1 MWRYSRLLFLECVV
15 ALIFSTAQNAAW
27 ADWPTY
33 RHDNAR
39 SGIAGE
45 ALPDELDQAWVHTPR
60 YRPQP
65 AWQGPARTDGW
76 HKSGPLKPR
85 MIFDWAFHVISDDE
99 SVYFGSSSEDKVFC
113 LDAETGEARWTFY
126 TEGPVRL
133 APTLQGGR
141 LYVGS
146 DDGFVYCLDAASGT
160 LLWKFQGNPDAY
172 RLPGNQQIMSLSPVR
187 TGVLVDGD
195 TVYFSSGLFSFEG
208 GKISALSAEDGAVR
222 WEKPTNQALQGYLLA
237 SADKLYA
244 PRGRQNPAIFEKEG
258 GQLVSLLDGSGGS
271 FAVLVDDYLFY
282 GPGKTGQIEAAR
294 TDVGM
299 NLVTFEG
306 NTLVVNGGVAYMQ
319 GDTEISA
326 LDRARY
332 LQLAEERKK
341 MEMQQE
347 AIEKKMEEVEKLAK
361 SQTDAQYDVKI
372 DDLIRQLDETKAKAL
387 ELDAQMGAC
396 LMWKKPSGFPYSL
409 VMAGERLYAGGANAV
424 GAIDGKSGDV
434 VWSKPVEGR
443 ALDLA
448 VSNGRLLVS
457 TDEGKIYCFEGR

>member
-1 MWRYSRLLFLECVV
+1 MSRYNTLLLLSGIV
-15 ALIFSTAQNAAW
+15 ANNLFVAHDSAW
-27 ADWPTY
+27 GDWPTY

-45 ALPDELDQAWVHTPR
+45 ALPGELKQAWVHTPR

-76 HKSGPLKPR
+76 HKSAPLKPR
-85 MIFDWAFHVISDDE
+85 MIFDWAFHVVMDDD

-113 LDAETGEARWTFY
+113 LDAKTGETRWTFY

-133 APTLQGGR
+133 APTLRNGL

-146 DDGFVYCLDAASGT
+146 DDGFVYCLDAKTGA
-160 LLWKFQGNPDAY
+160 LVWKFRGNPDAY
-172 RLPGNQQIMSLSPVR
+172 RIPGNQQIMSLAPVR

-195 TVYFSSGLFSFEG
+195 TVYFSSGLFSFDG
-208 GKISALSAEDGAVR
+208 GKISALGADDGAVR
-222 WEKPTNQALQGYLLA
+222 WERPTNQALQGYLLA

-244 PRGRQNPAIFEKEG
+244 PRGRQNPAMFEKSDG
-258 GQLVSLLDGSGGS
+258 RLSSLLEGSGGS

-282 GPGKTGQIEAAR
+282 GPGKTGQIEATR
-294 TDVGM
+294 TDIGM

-332 LQLAEERKK
+332 LQLAEDRKK

-347 AIEKKMEEVEKLAK
+347 AIEKRMEEVEKLAK
-361 SQTDAQYDVKI
+361 SQSDAQYDVKV
-372 DDLIRQLDETKAKAL
+372 DDLIKQLEETKAKVL
-387 ELDAQMGAC
+387 DLDAQMGAC
-396 LMWKKPSGFPYSL
+396 LMWKKPSDFPYSL
-409 VMAGERLYAGGANAV
+409 IMAGERLYAGGANQV
-424 GAIDGKSGDV
+424 GAIDGKTGDI
-434 VWSKPVEGR
+434 VWTAPVEGR

-448 VSNGRLLVS
+448 VSGGRLLIS
-457 TDEGKIYCFEGR
+457 TDEGNVYCFEGR

>member
-1 MWRYSRLLFLECVV
+1 MSSYSTSLFLSGMVV
-15 ALIFSTAQNAAW
+15 ICLFVEHDLAW
-27 ADWPTY
+27 GDWPTY

-45 ALPDELDQAWVHTPR
+45 ALSGELEQAWVHTPR

-76 HKSGPLKPR
+76 HKSAPLKPR
-85 MIFDWAFHVISDDE
+85 MIFDWAFHVVMDNQ

-113 LDAETGEARWTFY
+113 LDAKTGETRWTFY

-133 APTLQGGR
+133 APTLHEGR
-141 LYVGS
+141 LYVGA
-146 DDGFVYCLDAASGT
+146 DDGFVYCLDTRTGA
-160 LLWKFQGNPDAY
+160 LVWKFQGEPDAY
-172 RLPGNQQIMSLSPVR
+172 RIPGNQQIMSLAPVR

-208 GKISALSAEDGAVR
+208 GKISALGADGGAVR
-222 WEKPTNQALQGYLLA
+222 WEKQTNQALQGYLLA

-244 PRGRQNPAIFEKEG
+244 PRGRQNPAIFEKEDG
-258 GQLVSLLDGSGGS
+258 RLSSLLEGSGGS

-282 GPGKTGQIEAAR
+282 GPGKTGQIEATR
-294 TDVGM
+294 TDIGM

-326 LDRARY
+326 LDRSRY

-347 AIEKKMEEVEKLAK
+347 AIEKRMEEVEKLAK
-361 SQTDAQYDVKI
+361 SQSDAQYDVKI
-372 DDLIRQLDETKAKAL
+372 DDLIKQLEETKAKVL

-396 LMWKKPSGFPYSL
+396 LMWKKASDFPYSL
-409 VMAGERLYAGGANAV
+409 VMAGERLYAGGENQV
-424 GAIDGKSGDV
+424 GAIDGKSGEV
-434 VWSKPVEGR
+434 AWTAPVEGR

-448 VSNGRLLVS
+448 ISGGRLLVS
-457 TDEGKIYCFEGR
+457 TDEGKVYCFEGR